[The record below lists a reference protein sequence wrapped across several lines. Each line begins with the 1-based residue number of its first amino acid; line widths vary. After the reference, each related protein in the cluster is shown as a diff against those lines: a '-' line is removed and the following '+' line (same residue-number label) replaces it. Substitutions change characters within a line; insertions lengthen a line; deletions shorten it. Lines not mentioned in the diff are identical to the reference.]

1 MRLPLDRSTIRLGGK
16 MKNILRIIAALA
28 ASSALCGCAE
38 LNSIH
43 RTTGSPGDGQGRV
56 VTVDAKQR
64 HLLMMPE
71 IQSSTAGTK
80 WRVCAEAAP
89 DVFSALASSFAAQGN
104 KSGGQLS
111 IANSETAS
119 TIERTQTI
127 NMLRES
133 FYRTCERYAS
143 GAITRTQF
151 VVQAA
156 RDQRSMVAV
165 LAIEQLTGALRP
177 KATIISGPGTSA
189 STLSNSEAAR
199 LVRDLHLNL
208 VAAQKKRDEADLA
221 VAAAA
226 DGVCSSDDE
235 KSDAAKCTA
244 LKSAAAT
251 AKTDVESAEVA
262 LAKGQE
268 LAKTLSDATLVATT
282 NGATFQGG
290 EVAAANIKS
299 EHLATVAEAIVKI
312 QGQSAINEP
321 LMFCIGYL
329 SDPDATSLGKA
340 VQKLAKAEA
349 KNQSDSEIGNNL
361 RRSEETDGKIVTSCL
376 QMLADQ
382 QQRDNKFRLFDVNL
396 SPEDEKKVAIDLA
409 NYRDFNRIMINNL
422 KDTQLP
428 DWNNLWGRFTKMTS
442 TDVTLCNS
450 PMDCKKKF

>member
-1 MRLPLDRSTIRLGGK
+1 

-244 LKSAAAT
+244 LKSAVAT

-268 LAKTLSDATLVATT
+268 LAKTLSDATLAATT

-299 EHLATVAEAIVKI
+299 EHLAKVAEAIVAI
-312 QGQSAINEP
+312 QSQSNIDEP

-329 SDPDATSLGKA
+329 SDPDASRLGTA
-340 VQKLAKAEA
+340 MRTP
-349 KNQSDSEIGNNL
+349 G
-361 RRSEETDGKIVTSCL
+361 TDYRIVASCL
-376 QMLADQ
+376 EMLATRQ
-382 QQRDNKFRLFDVNL
+382 
-396 SPEDEKKVAIDLA
+396 SID
-409 NYRDFNRIMINNL
+409 NNL
-422 KDTQLP
+422 KSEILKGFVYEAKAGPQENRFANYLRPELGDAEIARRMSIARQAARRMGIEDSPANMLKILVEGPEDLRRQLA
-428 DWNNLWGRFTKMTS
+428 DEIA
-442 TDVTLCNS
+442 TLEPN
-450 PMDCKKKF
+450 PVGVADLH